1 MPEYYNWTSH
11 GEEIVQEYFKAPTVP
26 PLSEERTPAG
36 HVEGNYPQ
44 EDIPDDGM
52 RSCLLTPVLVYI
64 VRGGGPYDYE
74 QSWLADHFYNIVRAT
89 DHPLWDG
96 CIQSQLSVVAELV
109 DIKTDGHISDRMY
122 NRISHWANRIL
133 SPNHTLPEDYYSTKK
148 LVKDLGLFI
157 EKISHVRMIVCCTGR
172 TTSIWSTANSVGTLG
187 TSLPEGETHAGR
199 SPRMM
204 SLEEPCNV
212 RLGLCKDGFAPHGV
226 RTYDHAT
233 DSAFHMRAALML
245 IVNDLPAYD
254 MASRWSTAGVMG
266 CPACMDDIRAF
277 HLQNKQTFTKYRV
290 ENKVARSRLTGDQL
304 LDRVT
309 NISPAVKM
317 PLPLPVGY
325 VMDIKKNIKDNTNAR
340 RNLKII
346 CNCPELEL
354 DKYRP
359 NIMSIAV
366 YILAKEQ
373 KRRVCEWIR
382 GLKFPDGY
390 ASNLA
395 CFVDMTEL
403 RMHSLKSHDYHVH
416 PELNYTDKELLKYH
430 YWGPSAEVTSVPCYF
445 VNGYNFQTEHHNTDK
460 STMNYGAAG
469 TSRRQVHENDDEN
482 YDGDDDSDRDDET
495 DDDEYEAT

>member
-11 GEEIVQEYFKAPTVP
+11 GEEIVQEYFKAPTVR

-36 HVEGNYPQ
+36 HV

-74 QSWLADHFYNIVRAT
+74 QSWLADHFYNTVRAT

-157 EKISHVRMIVCCTGR
+157 EKISHVRMIVCCIGR
-172 TTSIWSTANSVGTLG
+172 STSIWSTANSVGTLG

-233 DSAFHMRAALML
+233 DSAFHMRAALMW

-266 CPACMDDIRAF
+266 CPVF
-277 HLQNKQTFTKYRV
+277 
-290 ENKVARSRLTGDQL
+290 
-304 LDRVT
+304 
-309 NISPAVKM
+309 
-317 PLPLPVGY
+317 
-325 VMDIKKNIKDNTNAR
+325 MDIKKNIKDNTNAR

-382 GLKFPDGY
+382 GPKFPDGY

-395 CFVDMTEL
+395 RFVDMTVL
-403 RMHSLKSHDYHVH
+403 RMHSMKSHDYHVFMQKLILITFHQMLSEHVH